1 MSFHQYQINELYSSA
16 DGNVQY
22 IEMRVGDSDGE
33 SFWRGV
39 SLTSSSGGVTHTFHF
54 PSNLPSQATANTTV
68 LIATQAFA
76 DLGIVNPDFIVPA
89 GFLFA
94 SGGTLNFGGVDVV
107 AYAALPTDGA
117 RSVDAAGTL
126 GVASPT
132 NFSGVVGRLQA
143 TVVTPTISGT
153 ADNDVLISRQGSDTI
168 DGGAGTDTVVLS
180 GIRSSYT
187 LVRTG
192 NDITLSDTLGT
203 DGIDKMSNVE
213 RLKFSDGGIA
223 LDVGSTQSAGETA
236 LLLGAVLPGKLVFD
250 PGKQALLG
258 AVMALFDQGFTL
270 QQLSGAVMRLPIWD
284 VLTGKAVPTNTDIA
298 TYLLSNVNGAVPDAT
313 TLTNAV
319 TSLNIEIDFASQGNF
334 LWHLAESGTN
344 QTHVGLVGLA
354 ATGLAYG
361 L

>member
-22 IEMRVGDSDGE
+22 IEMRVGDYDGE

-54 PSNLPSQATANTTV
+54 PSNLPSEATANTTV

-76 DLGIVNPDFIVPA
+76 DLGIVNPDFIVPS

-117 RSVDAAGTL
+117 SSVDAAGTS
-126 GVASPT
+126 GAASPT
-132 NFSGVVGRLQA
+132 NFSGVVGHLQA

-153 ADNDVLISRQGSDTI
+153 ADNDALVSRKGNDMI
-168 DGGAGTDTVVLS
+168 DGGAGIDTVVLS

-192 NDITLSDTLGT
+192 DGITLSDTLGT
-203 DGIDKMSNVE
+203 DGIDKMNNVE

-223 LDVGSTQSAGETA
+223 LDVAATQSAGETA

-258 AVMALFDQGFTL
+258 AVIALFDQGFTL

-284 VLTGKAVPTNTDIA
+284 TLTGKAAPSNTDIA
-298 TYLLSNVNGAVPDAT
+298 GYLLSNVNGVAPDAA
-313 TLTNAV
+313 TLAIALTA
-319 TSLNIEIDFASQGNF
+319 LNTETDFATQGNF
-334 LWHLAESGTN
+334 LWHLAESTAS
-344 QTHVGLVGLA
+344 QTHVGLLGLA
-354 ATGLAYG
+354 ATGVAYA
-361 L
+361 